1 LTEGTTPAP
10 GKGAAATL
18 VWRALLALVLV
29 LLAACPHERSGEPR
43 GEQLAGPSP
52 PSAPTG
58 LPQPPAAAG
67 NGPDQG
73 ERTAAPLVL
82 FLGDSLTA
90 GYGLAE
96 GEAFPAL
103 LGELLEADGHPI
115 RVLNAGVSGDTS
127 AGGLRRLD
135 WLLSQ
140 KPSIVV
146 VELGANDGL
155 RGLPLEHTEENLR
168 EILLRVRADGAQ
180 PLLVGM
186 QVPPNYG
193 PEYAPAF
200 AEIFPRLAKSLD
212 VPLVGF
218 LLDGVGGRPELN
230 LADGIHP
237 TAEGH
242 RILAENVLPR
252 LRLLVEEVESA
263 GRAVR

>member
-1 LTEGTTPAP
+1 LTEDVAPAP
-10 GKGAAATL
+10 GRGAAAAL
-18 VWRALLALVLV
+18 GRRALLALVLV
-29 LLAACPHERSGEPR
+29 LLAACPRERSGEPR
-43 GEQLAGPSP
+43 GEEPAGPSP
-52 PSAPTG
+52 PAAPTG
-58 LPQPPAAAG
+58 RPQPPAEAG
-67 NGPDQG
+67 NGPGQG
-73 ERTAAPLVL
+73 ERSSAPLVL

-90 GYGLAE
+90 GYGLGE
-96 GEAFPAL
+96 SEAFPAL
-103 LGELLEADGHPI
+103 LGELLEAEGHPI

-140 KPSIVV
+140 KPGIVV

-168 EILLRVRADGAQ
+168 EILLRTRAAGAL

-200 AEIFPRLAKSLD
+200 AEIFPRLAQSLG

-242 RILAENVLPR
+242 RLLAENVLPR
-252 LRLLVEEVESA
+252 LRILVGELESA

>member
-1 LTEGTTPAP
+1 MRKASEQ
-10 GKGAAATL
+10 ATGGRDATARRTL
-18 VWRALLALVLV
+18 LLLALVLATV
-29 LLAACPHERSGEPR
+29 ASCAPKESAEQGSAALASSHRPVDDAGE
-43 GEQLAGPSP
+43 GP
-52 PSAPTG
+52 
-58 LPQPPAAAG
+58 
-67 NGPDQG
+67 PDH
-73 ERTAAPLVL
+73 ANADAPLVL

-90 GYGLAE
+90 GYGLGE
-96 GEAFPAL
+96 KEAFPAL
-103 LGELLEADGHPI
+103 LGELLEADGNPI

-135 WLLSQ
+135 WLLTQ

-168 EILLRVRADGAQ
+168 QILVRVSEAGAL

-200 AEIFPRLAKSLD
+200 AALFPRLAKSLG
-212 VPLVGF
+212 VPLVEF

-230 LADGIHP
+230 LSDGIHP

-252 LRLLVEEVESA
+252 LRSLVEETESTD
-263 GRAVR
+263 RTMR

>member
-1 LTEGTTPAP
+1 MTTAPSPRSGTPRRTVPWTSVLLFTLLAGAACGGADPVPAESEPSPAAADRDEPPAP
-10 GKGAAATL
+10 GAEAGA
-18 VWRALLALVLV
+18 
-29 LLAACPHERSGEPR
+29 SGASEDD
-43 GEQLAGPSP
+43 E
-52 PSAPTG
+52 
-58 LPQPPAAAG
+58 
-67 NGPDQG
+67 
-73 ERTAAPLVL
+73 LVL

-90 GYGLAE
+90 GYGL
-96 GEAFPAL
+96 GESAAFPSVL
-103 LGELLEADGHPI
+103 RRLLEEEGRSVRI
-115 RVLNAGVSGDTS
+115 LNAGVSGDTT

-140 KPSIVV
+140 EPDIVV

-155 RGLPLEHTEENLR
+155 RGLPIEHTEENLR
-168 EILLRVRADGAQ
+168 EILLRIRNAGAR

-200 AEIFPRLAKSLD
+200 EQIFPRLARELD
-212 VPLVGF
+212 VPLVEF

-242 RILAENVLPR
+242 RILARNVLPH
-252 LRLLVEEVESA
+252 LQALLTDEPEPALHDS
-263 GRAVR
+263 VR